1 MADPVYFSKIA
12 NGNAFIFELDAE
24 FIRSY
29 QIPVTRYT
37 AVHKYPSIAR
47 DVSML
52 VPRAVTVAQVTDLIA
67 KSNPLITYVTLIDF
81 FEKDE
86 WKDQKS
92 LTVRVVMQDAHKT
105 MTAQDADL
113 IMLTVVKQMQ
123 AIGATIR

>member
-1 MADPVYFSKIA
+1 
-12 NGNAFIFELDAE
+12 
-24 FIRSY
+24 
-29 QIPVTRYT
+29 
-37 AVHKYPSIAR
+37 
-47 DVSML
+47 ML